1 MRRLRRIL
9 LALLVA
15 LAAATSARA
24 SGGPSDAL
32 FERLAAAA
40 AAGAAIETHPH
51 PLRGP
56 AGERLFCDVARLGPA
71 RAARAL
77 VTMSATHGVE
87 GHCGSGA
94 QVATLREGLLRDLPR
109 DTCAVAIHAIN
120 PHGFAWSRRVTE
132 DNVDLNRNFVD
143 HAQPYP

>member
-1 MRRLRRIL
+1 MEAGVFFAGRYDE
-9 LALLVA
+9 
-15 LAAATSARA
+15 ARA
-24 SGGPSDAL
+24 R
-32 FERLAAAA
+32 FLAAAA

-56 AGERLFCDVARLGPA
+56 AGERLFCDVARLGTA

-120 PHGFAWSRRVTE
+120 PHGF
-132 DNVDLNRNFVD
+132 
-143 HAQPYP
+143 